1 MNLITLHVHVP
12 EPEVFFYRIIYICMC
27 IYRYIYI
34 FQFILGFLL
43 SLNVIF
49 VGSEI
54 IQVKNLIVICVSYY
68 WLPMC
73 RKASNVYIKNI
84 GTICESLMNVNYF

>member
-1 MNLITLHVHVP
+1 MNLITLQVP
-12 EPEVFFYRIIYICMC
+12 EPEFFFIYICMC

-34 FQFILGFLL
+34 FQFISGFLL
-43 SLNVIF
+43 SLSVIF

-54 IQVKNLIVICVSYY
+54 IQVKNLIVICVS

-73 RKASNVYIKNI
+73 SKASNVYIKNI